1 MGSTTGSSQRKLR
14 VGVLFGGRSGE
25 HEVSLA
31 SAASVIRGLDPEKYE
46 AVPIGITK
54 EGHWLSGGSAQKML
68 PEVLKTGRRV
78 VMSADPTE
86 TALMTLDG
94 SSTGG
99 QKLDVVFPVIHG
111 TFGEDGTIQGLLE
124 LAGVPF
130 VGAGVLGSAIG
141 MDKDVAKK
149 LLQFAGIP
157 VVPWIAV
164 LRADWERNPKDVLK
178 AIEKKFKYPLFIKP
192 ATLGSSV
199 GMTKVHSRV
208 ELGPALELAAE
219 FAMKIMVERAVNAR
233 EIEVSVLGNHD
244 PQASVPGEIVPHREF
259 YDYTAKYLEDGTQLL
274 IPAKL
279 TKSQEKKIQDMAVSA
294 FRALEL
300 SGMARVDFFLEKRG
314 GKIFLNEVN
323 TIPGF
328 TSISMYPKL
337 WEAKGIP
344 FRQLISKLIDL
355 ALEQHAEKARTKYEI
370 ELPEG
375 AGGALSA

>member
-1 MGSTTGSSQRKLR
+1 VSAEQRKLR

-31 SAASVIRGLDPEKYE
+31 SAASIVRGLDPDKYE

-54 EGHWLSGGSAQKML
+54 EGHWLVGAGAQKML
-68 PEVLKTGRRV
+68 PEVLKAGQRV
-78 VMSADPTE
+78 VMSADPSE
-86 TALMTLDG
+86 TALLRLDG
-94 SSTGG
+94 SSQG
-99 QKLDVVFPVIHG
+99 QKLDVIFPVIHG

-124 LAGVPF
+124 LAGLPF

-141 MDKDVAKK
+141 MDKDVAKR
-149 LLQFAGIP
+149 LMQVAGIP
-157 VVPWIAV
+157 VVPWITV
-164 LRADWERNPKDVLK
+164 LRADWERNPKEIRRAV
-178 AIEKKFKYPLFIKP
+178 EKKFKYPVFVKP

-199 GMTKVHSRV
+199 GMTKVHSRA
-208 ELGPALELAAE
+208 ELGPALDLAAE
-219 FAMKIMVERAVNAR
+219 FAMKILVERSVNAR

-244 PQASVPGEIVPHREF
+244 PQASIPGEIVPHREF

-279 TKSQEKKIQDMAVSA
+279 KKSEIKKVQSLAVTA
-294 FRALEL
+294 FKALEL
-300 SGMARVDFFLEKRG
+300 SGMARVDFFIEKRG
-314 GKIFLNEVN
+314 AKTFLNEVN

-337 WEAKGIP
+337 WEANGIP
-344 FRQLISKLIDL
+344 FRELISKLIDL
-355 ALEQHAEKARTKYEI
+355 ALEQHREKARTKYQI

-375 AGGALSA
+375 AGGALGG

>member
-1 MGSTTGSSQRKLR
+1 MQVPLNGHSRKLR

-31 SAASVIRGLDPEKYE
+31 SAASIIRGLDPQKYE
-46 AVPIGITK
+46 AVPIGISK
-54 EGHWLSGGSAQKML
+54 EGHWLIGEGAQKML
-68 PEVLKTGRRV
+68 PEVLRTGQRV

-86 TALMTLDG
+86 SALMPIDG
-94 SSTGG
+94 SARG
-99 QKLDVVFPVIHG
+99 QKLDVIFPVIHG
-111 TFGEDGTIQGLLE
+111 TFGEDGTMQGLLE
-124 LAGVPF
+124 LAGLPF

-149 LLQFAGIP
+149 LMQVAGIP

-164 LRADWERNPKDVLK
+164 QRADWERDPQAIRR
-178 AIEKKFKYPLFIKP
+178 AIEKKFKYPVFAKP

-199 GMTKVHSRV
+199 GMTKVHSRA
-208 ELGPALELAAE
+208 ELGPALDLAAE
-219 FAMKIMVERAVNAR
+219 FAMKIMVERAVSAR

-244 PQASVPGEIVPHREF
+244 PRASIPGEIVPHREF
-259 YDYTAKYLEDGTQLL
+259 YDYAAKYLEEGTQLL

-279 TKSQEKKIQDMAVSA
+279 KKSEVKKVQAMAVTA

-300 SGMARVDFFLEKRG
+300 SGMARVDFFIEKRG

-337 WEAKGIP
+337 WEANGIP
-344 FRQLISKLIDL
+344 FRELISKLIDL
-355 ALEQHAEKARTKYEI
+355 ALEQHQEKARTKYQI

-375 AGGALSA
+375 ASGALGG

>member
-1 MGSTTGSSQRKLR
+1 MQVPLNGHSRKLR

-25 HEVSLA
+25 HEVSLV
-31 SAASVIRGLDPEKYE
+31 SAASIIRGLDPQKYE

-54 EGHWLSGGSAQKML
+54 EGHWLIGEGAQKML
-68 PEVLKTGRRV
+68 PEVLRTGQRV

-86 TALMTLDG
+86 SSLMPIDG
-94 SSTGG
+94 SARG

-111 TFGEDGTIQGLLE
+111 TFGEDGTMQGLLE
-124 LAGVPF
+124 LAGLPF

-149 LLQFAGIP
+149 LMQVARIP
-157 VVPWIAV
+157 VVPWIV
-164 LRADWERNPKDVLK
+164 VQRADWERQPKEIRR
-178 AIEKKFKYPLFIKP
+178 AIEKKFKYPVFVKP

-199 GMTKVHSRV
+199 GMTKVHSRA
-208 ELGPALELAAE
+208 ELGPALDLAAE
-219 FAMKIMVERAVNAR
+219 FAMKIMVERAVSAR

-244 PQASVPGEIVPHREF
+244 PRASIPGEIVPHREF
-259 YDYTAKYLEDGTQLL
+259 YDYAAKYLEEGTQLL

-279 TKSQEKKIQDMAVSA
+279 KKSEVKKVQAMAVTA

-300 SGMARVDFFLEKRG
+300 SGMARVDFFIEKRG

-337 WEAKGIP
+337 WEANGIP
-344 FRQLISKLIDL
+344 FRELISKLIDL
-355 ALEQHAEKARTKYEI
+355 ALEQHREKARTKYQI
-370 ELPEG
+370 ELPKG
-375 AGGALSA
+375 AGGALGG

>member
-1 MGSTTGSSQRKLR
+1 MSAEQRKLR

-31 SAASVIRGLDPEKYE
+31 SAASIVRGLDPNKYE

-54 EGHWLSGGSAQKML
+54 EGHWLVGAGAQKML
-68 PEVLKTGRRV
+68 PEVLKTGQRV
-78 VMSADPTE
+78 VMSADPSE
-86 TALMTLDG
+86 TALLRLDG
-94 SSTGG
+94 SSQG
-99 QKLDVVFPVIHG
+99 QKLDVIFPVIHG

-124 LAGVPF
+124 LAGLPF

-141 MDKDVAKK
+141 MDKDVAKR
-149 LLQFAGIP
+149 LMQVAGIP
-157 VVPWIAV
+157 VVPWITV
-164 LRADWERNPKDVLK
+164 LRADWERNPKEIRRAV
-178 AIEKKFKYPLFIKP
+178 EKKFKYPVFVKP

-199 GMTKVHSRV
+199 GMTKVHSRA
-208 ELGPALELAAE
+208 ELGPALDLAAE
-219 FAMKIMVERAVNAR
+219 FAMKILVERSVNAR

-244 PQASVPGEIVPHREF
+244 PQASIPGEIVPHREF

-279 TKSQEKKIQDMAVSA
+279 KKSEIKKVQSLAVTA
-294 FRALEL
+294 FKALEL
-300 SGMARVDFFLEKRG
+300 SGMARVDFFIEKRG

-337 WEAKGIP
+337 WEANGIP
-344 FRQLISKLIDL
+344 FRELISKLIDL
-355 ALEQHAEKARTKYEI
+355 ALEQHREKARTKYQI

-375 AGGALSA
+375 AGGALGG